1 MGRGSLIITVYPNFT
16 ERVKDTIL
24 ETFQQSDKF
33 RILVSDGIILDYGF
47 MERLRRMNVFMQ
59 RILTSH
65 QLVRIMADDNPMD
78 SCLVIRS
85 RILDDWG
92 MENTNYFL
100 DTLPLW
106 PSQKGARIFLFLIGR
121 PSPVVRM
128 NHTMG
133 IAFYPEGEAGE
144 RVKWEETAPRQGRL
158 LNRWEK

>member
-1 MGRGSLIITVYPNFT
+1 MILVYPSFSEKVKDNIISIFEQT
-16 ERVKDTIL
+16 ER
-24 ETFQQSDKF
+24 F
-33 RILVSDGIILDYGF
+33 RILVSDGIIFDYGF
-47 MERLRRMNVFMQ
+47 MERLRKMNVFIQ

-106 PSQKGARIFLFLIGR
+106 PSHNGARIFLFLIGT
-121 PSPVVRM
+121 PSTVVRM

-133 IAFYPEGEAGE
+133 IAFYPEGEAGDK
-144 RVKWEETAPRQGRL
+144 VKWEETAPRQGRL
-158 LNRWEK
+158 LNRWGR